1 MIAPQTSSYL
11 LATSRDFTVTEII
24 GVINEKGG
32 VGKSSV
38 ARLIA
43 REYAAADWETKIADL
58 DPGQGTS
65 TEWKLRREE
74 NEVLPNI
81 AVEPFRKVSQALK
94 HIDAY
99 DLLVFDGPP
108 KAKSIS
114 IEIAQVSKLV
124 VLPTGLALDD
134 LRPTVRLAHVLV
146 DAGIPT
152 EKLVFALCRVG
163 DSESEISEAKAYIE
177 AASYLVLEGTL
188 PEKTSY
194 RRASDL
200 GKAFSEVNVRSLRLR
215 AEEMAQNV
223 IDLMSQ
229 E

>member
-1 MIAPQTSSYL
+1 M
-11 LATSRDFTVTEII
+11 TEII
-24 GVINEKGG
+24 GVVNEKGG

-74 NEVLPNI
+74 NGILPDV

-94 HIDAY
+94 HINAY

-108 KAKSIS
+108 KAKSLC
-114 IEIAQVSKLV
+114 IEIAQISKIV

-134 LRPTVRLAHVLV
+134 LRPTIKLAHVLV

-163 DSESEISEAKAYIE
+163 DSDAEIAEARAYIE
-177 AASYLVLEGTL
+177 AANYVALTGTL

-200 GKAFSEVNVRSLRLR
+200 GRAFSEVNVKSLRLR

-229 E
+229 P